1 MKRSRLRKG
10 DRSSVGGVVNEGIP
24 RMSHEG
30 AELAFLGA
38 SVTCP
43 ACHSTGE
50 IVPQGPRWPAN
61 FMGRQP
67 ALEGDLC
74 ACKCDPPPV
83 MMASQTTMFESF
95 DSHQLAGMGFAPSGR
110 PLDEKPH
117 WIKFALNENGSGE
130 GLRCAA
136 HFEDGAIEHGTFEAS
151 NIVRLERPNG
161 SPCKRVVILFDDHGN
176 SSGSIIEN
184 LLFSMGGQAH
194 G

>member
-1 MKRSRLRKG
+1 MRRSRLRKG

-30 AELAFLGA
+30 TELTFLGA

-43 ACHSTGE
+43 ACHSTGQ
-50 IVPQGPRWPAN
+50 IVPQGPRWSAN

-74 ACKCDPPPV
+74 ACKCDPSPV
-83 MMASQTTMFESF
+83 MLASQTTMFESF
-95 DSHQLAGMGFAPSGR
+95 DSHQLAGMGFASSGR

-117 WIKFALNENGSGE
+117 WIKFALNEKGSCE

-136 HFEDGAIEHGTFEAS
+136 HFEDGAIEHGTWEAK
-151 NIVRLERPNG
+151 NNRGVERAQG
-161 SPCKRVVILFDDHGN
+161 SPCKRIGYGFFDQGKRY
-176 SSGSIIEN
+176 GSIIEN
-184 LLFSMGGQAH
+184 LLSSLAG
-194 G
+194 